1 MKKSVDGL
9 IVKPFKSTKQGIKQP
24 KACENDIL
32 PRLHCSYLFVGRSG
46 SGKTNTLLHLLKSKD
61 LLKGAFQTILYLS
74 DSVDDTVKDNMK
86 DEIPSE
92 NFIKEF
98 DEAFINKILSAQEA
112 EIKKKGYTKARNVA
126 LILDDILSKKKFL
139 NSKIMM
145 KLCTC
150 CRHYNTSIFIL
161 SQSYKNIPRAL
172 RLQMRG
178 IVFLPSSLNE
188 VNKFAEEQCLPNM
201 GNKRF
206 KELIQY
212 ATKEPYQ
219 FCFINNDSQ
228 QKLRKGFN
236 KLIM

>member
-1 MKKSVDGL
+1 MDDIDGL
-9 IVKPFKSTKQGIKQP
+9 TVKPFKSNKQGIKQP
-24 KACENDIL
+24 KACQDDIL

-46 SGKTNTLLHLLKSKD
+46 SGKTNTLIHLLKSRD

-74 DSVDDTVKDNMK
+74 DSIDDTVKDNLQQ
-86 DEIPSE
+86 EVPAE
-92 NFIKEF
+92 NFIKDF
-98 DEAFINKILSAQEA
+98 DEEFINKILNAQA
-112 EIKKKGYTKARNVA
+112 ANIKKKGYTKAKHIA

-139 NSKIMM
+139 NSKTML

-150 CRHYNTSIFIL
+150 CRHYNISIFIL
-161 SQSYKNIPRAL
+161 SQSYKSIPRAL

-201 GNKRF
+201 SNKRF
-206 KELIQY
+206 KQLIQY

-219 FCFINNDSQ
+219 FCFINNDSH
-228 QKLRKGFN
+228 QKLRKNFD